1 MLPALYS
8 SLKKVQSYKIIYQ
21 EEQAIYF
28 AQKAAEA
35 LAEKE
40 AEERAEAV
48 AASASGSGSGA
59 SAAKKGKGKGGA
71 AAPKNML
78 DDSKNDDVIF

>member
-1 MLPALYS
+1 MHS

-40 AEERAEAV
+40 AEERAEA
-48 AASASGSGSGA
+48 ALASASGSGA
-59 SAAKKGKGKGGA
+59 SAPKKGKGKGGAA